1 LLLLDLSPLA
11 LTYCIAVLILNFT
24 LRGSLGFG
32 GALGLPL
39 LALAIPVKVI
49 APAWSLVG
57 IVSSI
62 AIAGRGR
69 RHIDWREFKSLL
81 PGCTIGI
88 LAGLFVFKTLDAAL
102 LAQALGA
109 FIIVYAAYSWWLSTR
124 PAGTKP
130 PLRESTLRPAASV
143 LSGIVG
149 TVFGSMATIFF
160 AIYMDA
166 GKMTK
171 DAFRA
176 TMSAMILAISVART
190 AGYAAVGEL
199 TLDSVILCAATIPAM
214 GIGLLVGDRLHT
226 GLSPIA
232 FQRFVCIALATT
244 GVALLGS
251 GL

>member
-1 LLLLDLSPLA
+1 MLLELSPLA
-11 LTYCIAVLILNFT
+11 LTYCIAVLLLNFT

-62 AIAGRGR
+62 AIAGHGR
-69 RHIDWREFKSLL
+69 RHVDWREFLNLL
-81 PGCTIGI
+81 PGCAIGI
-88 LAGLFVFKTLDAAL
+88 LAGLFVFKALDTVL
-102 LAQALGA
+102 LARALGA
-109 FIIVYAAYSWWLSTR
+109 FIIVYAAYSWWLSMR

-130 PLRESTLRPAASV
+130 PIKRRVLRPVSSV

-166 GKMTK
+166 GKMGK

-176 TMSAMILAISVART
+176 TMSAMILTISIART

-199 TLDSVILCAATIPAM
+199 TLDSVILCAASMPAM
-214 GIGLLVGDRLHT
+214 GLGLLVGERIHT

-232 FQRFVCIALATT
+232 FQRLVCILLALC
-244 GVALLGS
+244 GVALLGAW
-251 GL
+251 G

>member
-1 LLLLDLSPLA
+1 MTLLDLSPLA
-11 LTYCIAVLILNFT
+11 LAYCIAVLILNFT

-62 AIAGRGR
+62 AIAGHGR
-69 RHIDWREFKSLL
+69 RHIDWREFKSVL
-81 PGCTIGI
+81 PGCALGI
-88 LAGLFVFKTLDAAL
+88 VAGLVVFKALDTVM
-102 LAQALGA
+102 LARALGA
-109 FIIVYAAYSWWLSTR
+109 FIIVYAAYSWWLGTR
-124 PAGTKP
+124 PPGARP
-130 PLRESTLRPAASV
+130 PLRQGILRPAASV

-149 TVFGSMATIFF
+149 TIFGAMATIFF

-166 GKMTK
+166 GKMGK

-176 TMSAMILAISVART
+176 TMSAMILSISIARA

-226 GLSPIA
+226 GLSPLA
-232 FQRFVCIALATT
+232 FQRFVCIALAAT
-244 GVALLGS
+244 GVALLLTS
-251 GL
+251 

>member
-1 LLLLDLSPLA
+1 VLLDLSPLA
-11 LTYCIAVLILNFT
+11 LTYCIAVLLLNFT

-62 AIAGRGR
+62 AIAGHGR
-69 RHIDWREFKSLL
+69 RHVDWREFLNLL
-81 PGCTIGI
+81 PGCAIGI
-88 LAGLFVFKTLDAAL
+88 LAGLFVFKALDTVL
-102 LAQALGA
+102 LARALGA
-109 FIIVYAAYSWWLSTR
+109 FIIVYAAYSWWLSMR

-130 PLRESTLRPAASV
+130 PIKRTVLRPVSSV

-166 GKMTK
+166 GKMGK

-176 TMSAMILAISVART
+176 TMSAMILTISIART

-199 TLDSVILCAATIPAM
+199 TLDSVILCAASMPAM
-214 GIGLLVGDRLHT
+214 GLGLLVGERIHT

-232 FQRFVCIALATT
+232 FQRLVCILLALC
-244 GVALLGS
+244 GVALLGAW
-251 GL
+251 G

>member
-1 LLLLDLSPLA
+1 VLL
-11 LTYCIAVLILNFT
+11 LNFT

-49 APAWSLVG
+49 APAWSLIG
-57 IVSSI
+57 IVSSV
-62 AIAGRGR
+62 AIVGRAR
-69 RHIDWREFKSLL
+69 RHVDWREFGRLL
-81 PGCTIGI
+81 PGCVVGI
-88 LAGLFVFKTLDAAL
+88 ALGLLVFKALDAAT
-102 LAQALGA
+102 LARALGV

-130 PLRESTLRPAASV
+130 PVKQGVLRPVSSV

-160 AIYMDA
+160 AMFLDA
-166 GKMTK
+166 GRMGK

-176 TMSAMILAISVART
+176 TMSALILTISIART

-199 TLDSVILCAATIPAM
+199 TADSWILCAASLPAM

-226 GLSPIA
+226 NLSPAA
-232 FQRFVCIALATT
+232 FNRLVCILLALC
-244 GVALLGS
+244 GIALWL
-251 GL
+251 

>member
-1 LLLLDLSPLA
+1 VLL
-11 LTYCIAVLILNFT
+11 LNFT

-49 APAWSLVG
+49 APAWSLIG
-57 IVSSI
+57 IVSSV
-62 AIAGRGR
+62 AIVGRAR
-69 RHIDWREFKSLL
+69 RHVDWREFGRLL
-81 PGCTIGI
+81 PGCVVGI
-88 LAGLFVFKTLDAAL
+88 ALGLFVFKALDAAT
-102 LAQALGA
+102 LARALGV

-124 PAGTKP
+124 PAGTRP
-130 PLRESTLRPAASV
+130 PVKQQVLRPVSSV

-160 AIYMDA
+160 AMFLDA
-166 GKMTK
+166 GRMGK

-176 TMSAMILAISVART
+176 TMSALILTISIART

-199 TLDSVILCAATIPAM
+199 TADSWILCAASLPAM

-226 GLSPIA
+226 NLSPAA
-232 FQRFVCIALATT
+232 FNRLVCILLALC
-244 GVALLGS
+244 GIALWL
-251 GL
+251 